1 MVPRLWRYNLSNYVY
16 KKMTITGTD
25 AYPFESSFV
34 TLLFLY
40 WLCYSFMRIFFLSR
54 YLKVLFCFTS
64 VSDPL
69 LAHLSVYVLYHF
81 SPIGFK
87 NCLSREGLG
96 KVEEITEG
104 KHSVRRGNSEMLL

>member
-1 MVPRLWRYNLSNYVY
+1 M
-16 KKMTITGTD
+16 
-25 AYPFESSFV
+25 
-34 TLLFLY
+34 
-40 WLCYSFMRIFFLSR
+40 
-54 YLKVLFCFTS
+54 
-64 VSDPL
+64 SDPL

-104 KHSVRRGNSEMLL
+104 KHSVKRGNSEMLLRRE